1 MPRIF
6 SGLNRMMP
14 KYLLVGVACMTAWP
28 ALAQERVAL
37 AGFETSRDNQYA
49 YLGMVLPLPGQKLG
63 QGLVQRYWVDY
74 VAYRYEKTPTQLVD
88 AKVAGAEAALGYQ
101 HGNASGW
108 WGAYLGAR
116 LGYAHLSP
124 DDPGN
129 EDRGTHWR
137 AKLQIEGE
145 TEVTPAWRFNAIA
158 SHLLGNDNYWVRV
171 RAQTALANQWFIGP
185 ELIAQGAPNYRAYKI
200 GAFVG
205 NIKVG
210 VDNALTLKAGLSKP
224 QADSAAMYA
233 GAEFYIP
240 F

>member
-1 MPRIF
+1 
-6 SGLNRMMP
+6 MMLRH
-14 KYLLVGVACMTAWP
+14 LLVGMACMTVWP
-28 ALAQERVAL
+28 VLAQERIAL
-37 AGFETSRDNQYA
+37 AGFETSRANQYA
-49 YLGMVLPLPGQKLG
+49 YLGMVLPFPGQKLG
-63 QGLVQRYWVDY
+63 QGLVQRYWLDY
-74 VAYRYEKTPTQLVD
+74 VAYRYEKNATQLVD

-101 HGNASGW
+101 NGNADGW
-108 WGAYLGAR
+108 WGAYLGACLADTR
-116 LGYAHLSP
+116 LSP

-145 TEVTPAWRFNAIA
+145 TRITPVWRLNAIA
-158 SHLLGNDNYWVRV
+158 SHLLGDDNYWVRL
-171 RAQTALANQWFIGP
+171 RAQTMLANQWFIGP
-185 ELIAQGAPNYRAYKI
+185 ELIAQGAPNYRAYKV

-210 VDNALTLKAGLSKP
+210 SDNALTLKVGLNKP
-224 QADSAAMYA
+224 HADSAAMYA